1 MRPFASTDRVETH
14 EVKPVNASRKPEAS
28 YPLPPKK
35 KVWEELTLC
44 KESAVFLL
52 IFIGNV

>member
-1 MRPFASTDRVETH
+1 MRPFASMDRVETH